1 MNQILEKIE
10 QGITE
15 KVTPGNKS
23 TYLRTV
29 IAGEKI
35 MFDEKT
41 HANMELVKNPNARAD
56 PVTTISSGIAGLMW
70 AMYMQSQ
77 KKMPIEVLV
86 LAGVTLMTKAFDFA
100 ERGLEIPIDNA
111 MIAATTKKLAEN
123 LFTKLGISPDQLA
136 QQIAKGK
143 AEIEANQSGDNTVQG
158 NPTSAMQG
166 AA

>member
-1 MNQILEKIE
+1 MNPILEKIE

-23 TYLRTV
+23 AYLRTV
-29 IAGEKI
+29 IAGQKI

-41 HANMELVKNPNARAD
+41 HANMELVKNPNARKD

-100 ERGLEIPIDNA
+100 ERGLKIPLDNA

-123 LFTKLGISPDQLA
+123 LFTKLGISPEQLN
-136 QQIAKGK
+136 QQILKGK
-143 AEIEANQSGDNTVQG
+143 AEIEAHQAGATPPENTA
-158 NPTSAMQG
+158 TA
-166 AA
+166 